1 MFQLDNEERKREE
14 LLARAKIN
22 TEGDNG
28 DDDEDGGWGDDDD
41 DGIFLFTNSLI
52 FIRSPFYEKLCY

>member
-14 LLARAKIN
+14 LLARAEVN

-28 DDDEDGGWGDDDD
+28 EDDEDGGWGDDDD
-41 DGIFLFTNSLI
+41 DGIFLFANSLI
-52 FIRSPFYEKLCY
+52 FIRSSFF